1 MGQLYPFT
9 DPLSG
14 QAPRVI
20 VSGEGCWVT
29 DEAGNRFLDAVAGL
43 WCVALGWSDEE
54 LVEAAADQMRRLPFY
69 HSFKGR
75 ASEPTERLAAT
86 LVPMLPGDLSHVF
99 FGTSGSD
106 AVETAVKVAQF
117 YQNARGKPRKKR
129 IVARHGAYHGS
140 GGVSFGLTGMSYV
153 HGGFDRP
160 EGAVIRCG
168 RPHHY
173 AEARPNES
181 EGQFA
186 RRLADEL
193 DATLRAED
201 PDTVCAMIGE
211 PIMGA
216 GGVIIPPEGYWGA
229 VQEVLRAHDVLLI
242 ADEVI
247 TGFGRTGRMFGCET
261 YGIRPDMMTMAKQLT
276 SAYAPLSATAVS
288 REIHEVVGESAHGM
302 GIFGHGFTY
311 GGHPVSCAVA
321 LKAIEIYE
329 RMDLPAHVTRLGAH
343 LASRLDGLRGRPGV
357 GHVRSQGLI
366 GAVEVTPGLAARA
379 GMEAEARGVFF
390 RIVDDSLCFSP
401 PLVVTEEEIDHFVA
415 VLGDSVAA
423 VVGEAA

>member
-1 MGQLYPFT
+1 MAQLYPFT

-14 QAPRVI
+14 TAPRVI
-20 VSGEGCWVT
+20 VEGRGCWVT
-29 DEAGNRFLDAVAGL
+29 DDRGERFLDAVAGL
-43 WCVALGWSDEE
+43 WCVALGWGNEE
-54 LVEAAADQMRRLPFY
+54 LVEAASDQMRRLAFY

-75 ASEPTERLAAT
+75 AAEPAERLAER

-106 AVETAVKVAQF
+106 AVETAVKIAQF
-117 YQNARGKPRKKR
+117 YQNARGKPEKKR

-140 GGVSFGLTGMSYV
+140 GAVSFGLTGMGYV
-153 HGGFDRP
+153 HGGFDLP
-160 EGAVIRCG
+160 GDAVIRVG
-168 RPHHY
+168 RPHHH
-173 AEARPNES
+173 AEGQPNES
-181 EGQFA
+181 PAQFS
-186 RRLADEL
+186 RRLAAEL
-193 DATLRAED
+193 DDAIRAAG

-229 VQEVLRAHDVLLI
+229 VQEVLAAHDVLLI

-247 TGFGRTGRMFGCET
+247 TGFGRTGPMFACEL
-261 YGIRPDMMTMAKQLT
+261 YGIRPDLMTMAKQLT

-288 REIHEVVGESAHGM
+288 REVHEVLAESAHGM

-321 LKAIEIYE
+321 LKALEIYD
-329 RMDLPAHVTRLGAH
+329 RMELPAHVARLGER
-343 LASRLDGLRGRPGV
+343 LAARLATLRGRPGV
-357 GHVRSQGLI
+357 GDVRSQGLI
-366 GAVEVTPGLAARA
+366 GAVETTPGLAARA
-379 GMEAEARGVFF
+379 GAEAEARGVFF

-401 PLVVTEEEIDHFVA
+401 PLVVSEDEIDHIVA
-415 VLGDSVAA
+415 VLGDAVAA

>member
-14 QAPRVI
+14 AAPRVI

-29 DEAGNRFLDAVAGL
+29 DETGGRFLDAVAGL
-43 WCVALGWSDEE
+43 WCTALGWGNEE
-54 LVEAAADQMRRLPFY
+54 LVEAASDQMRRLAFY

-75 ASEPTERLAAT
+75 ASEPTERLART
-86 LVPMLPGDLSHVF
+86 LVPMLPGDLTHVF

-106 AVETAVKVAQF
+106 AVETAVKIAHF
-117 YQNARGKPRKKR
+117 YQNARGKPEKKR
-129 IVARHGAYHGS
+129 IVARVGAYHGS
-140 GGVSFGLTGMSYV
+140 GAVSFGLTGMDYV
-153 HGGFDRP
+153 HGGFDQPAGLVLRT
-160 EGAVIRCG
+160 G
-168 RPHHY
+168 RPHHH
-173 AEARPNES
+173 AEGRPNES
-181 EGQFA
+181 EAQFA

-193 DATLRAED
+193 DAQIAAAG

-216 GGVIIPPEGYWGA
+216 GGVIVPPEGYWGA

-247 TGFGRTGRMFGCET
+247 TGFGRTGRMFASEL
-261 YGIRPDMMTMAKQLT
+261 YGIRPDLMTMAKQLT
-276 SAYAPLSATAVS
+276 SAYLPLSATAVS
-288 REIHEVVGESAHGM
+288 RDIHEVLAESAHGM

-321 LKAIEIYE
+321 LKAIEIYH
-329 RMDLPAHVTRLGAH
+329 RMDLPSHVTRLGEH
-343 LASRLDGLRGRPGV
+343 LASRLDGLKGRPGV
-357 GHVRSQGLI
+357 GNVRSVGLI
-366 GAVEVTPGLAARA
+366 GAVELTPGLAARA
-379 GMEAEARGVFF
+379 GAEAEARGVFF
-390 RIVDDSLCFSP
+390 RIVDDSVCFSP
-401 PLVVTEEEIDHFVA
+401 PLVVTEDEIDHIVA